1 MSPLDIIPSE
11 AQTDG
16 THAPKA
22 QPASKIKSGEN
33 KVKDEIASATSR
45 KTQPKEHNKK
55 GSKFK
60 ALEMA

>member
-1 MSPLDIIPSE
+1 MSPPDIIPSE

-16 THAPKA
+16 IHAPKA
-22 QPASKIKSGEN
+22 QPTSKIKSGEI
-33 KVKDEIASATSR
+33 KVKDETTSAINR

-60 ALEMA
+60 ALDMA